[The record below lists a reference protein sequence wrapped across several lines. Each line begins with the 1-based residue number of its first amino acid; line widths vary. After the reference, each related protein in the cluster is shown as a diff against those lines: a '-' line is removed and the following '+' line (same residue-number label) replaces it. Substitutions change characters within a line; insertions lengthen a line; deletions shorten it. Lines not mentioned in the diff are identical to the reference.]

1 MASGFK
7 VGQSIEG
14 KVGTYV
20 LSKQLHKDIWTAMSS
35 NLGKVIIKTAPK
47 YRLDN
52 ERDVLKHF
60 HARPG
65 IRQLLDETKDP
76 PSLVLK
82 HLDDNLLTSSNSKR
96 LEKPEI
102 KFIAKRILEALQAF
116 HEDGYVHTDVKPD
129 NILINYGSGP
139 RRLREV
145 ELGDCGDA
153 CLVNPKD
160 HLKLGENGHLIGA
173 HMFRSP
179 EAMLNL
185 RWGTATDIWSF
196 GTTLI
201 SLIWGLGWHI
211 FKPDPKD
218 AEPDDES
225 YPNHV
230 LVKQIAY
237 FGPFPL
243 SYFDILPE
251 EDERWEFIGDAT
263 QYIIDHQKWK
273 PFAQAEDKELAE
285 EDRTFICKI
294 MKLDP
299 RDRPTAKEL
308 LQDPWLGDV

>member
-1 MASGFK
+1 MASSFK
-7 VGQSIEG
+7 VGQCIEG
-14 KVGTYV
+14 KVSTYT

-35 NLGKVIIKTAPK
+35 KLGKVIIKSAPK

-65 IRQLLDETKDP
+65 IRQLLDEIQDA

-82 HLDDNLLTSSNSKR
+82 YLDDNLLSASNSKR

-116 HEDGYVHTDVKPD
+116 HEDGKVHTDVKPD
-129 NILINYGSGP
+129 NILINNSSGP
-139 RRLREV
+139 RRFREV

-153 CLVNPKD
+153 CLVNPKN
-160 HLKLGENGHLIGA
+160 HLKLGESGHMIGA

-201 SLIWGLGWHI
+201 SLIWGFGWHI

-218 AEPDDES
+218 AGPDDDA

-230 LVKQIAY
+230 LVKQIEV

-243 SYFDILPE
+243 SYFDFLPQ

-273 PFAQAEDKELAE
+273 PFAKA

-299 RDRPTAKEL
+299 RDRPTAREL
-308 LQDPWLGDV
+308 LQDPWLKDV